1 MYEKIQM
8 PVYIIY
14 ICETLNMMY
23 LKSSLENTI
32 MNFLWVLIKKQ
43 AKSLLY
49 LDTNERIDKMVTLS
63 EDTLLIYS
71 RWVCHCVLFQ

>member
-8 PVYIIY
+8 PVYIC

-23 LKSSLENTI
+23 LKSSLEKTI

-63 EDTLLIYS
+63 EDTLIYS